1 MYSISSEETIP
12 TVVIDNFFETPSMI
26 ANYAREQQYFKCTEH
41 PSGGTWPGKRT
52 PLLDK
57 LDKQLHQ
64 KICSK
69 LVRYLPHHIGFDI
82 ADMTFHISTAETG
95 KGWIHTD
102 PPHLGIGV
110 VIYLNQGYRQN
121 SGTALYDVPK
131 GYSGQMYESEFK
143 NQMAA
148 DSQEERDSYADMQQK
163 CNEDFRVSINVEERY
178 NRCIIFDGRKYHGA
192 VGLYGD
198 TPEDARL
205 TLVCF
210 LKGVLK

>member
-69 LVRYLPHHIGFDI
+69 LVRYLPHYIGFDI

-163 CNEDFRVSINVEERY
+163 CNEDFRVSVNVEERY
-178 NRCIIFDGRKYHGA
+178 NRCVIFDGRKYHGA

-198 TPEDARL
+198 TPDDARL

>member
-148 DSQEERDSYADMQQK
+148 DTQEERDSLLICSKNATRILG
-163 CNEDFRVSINVEERY
+163 C
-178 NRCIIFDGRKYHGA
+178 
-192 VGLYGD
+192 L
-198 TPEDARL
+198 
-205 TLVCF
+205 
-210 LKGVLK
+210 

>member
-148 DSQEERDSYADMQQK
+148 DSQEERASYADMQQK
-163 CNEDFRVSINVEERY
+163 CNEDFRVSVNVEERY
-178 NRCIIFDGRKYHGA
+178 NRCVIFDGRKYHGA